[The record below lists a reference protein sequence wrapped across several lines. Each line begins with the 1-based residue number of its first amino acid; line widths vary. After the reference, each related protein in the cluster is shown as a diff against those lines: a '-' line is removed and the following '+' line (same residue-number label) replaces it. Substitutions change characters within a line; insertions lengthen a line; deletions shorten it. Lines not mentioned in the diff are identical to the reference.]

1 MENKAKKRSPRKK
14 PATPCEFCA
23 FFVWDDDDECYEC
36 EKDLDEDEM
45 LRFLSSE
52 NAYCP
57 YYQNGDEYTT
67 VRKQN

>member
-1 MENKAKKRSPRKK
+1 MNKRKK
-14 PATPCEFCA
+14 TSCEDCA
-23 FFVWDDDDECYEC
+23 FFVFDDDAECYTC

-52 NAYCP
+52 EANCP
-57 YYQNGDEYTT
+57 FYQNGDEYAT